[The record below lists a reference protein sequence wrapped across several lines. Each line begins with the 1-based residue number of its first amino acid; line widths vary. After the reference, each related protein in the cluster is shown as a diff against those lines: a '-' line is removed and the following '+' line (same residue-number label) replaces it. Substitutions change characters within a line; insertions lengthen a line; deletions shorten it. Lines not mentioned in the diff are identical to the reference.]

1 MLFLDTFDKLFNADT
16 FCTDDRYD
24 REYASFKYYFAQCGG
39 EEVLEKVQMNFHDL
53 IYAKA

>member
-16 FCTDDRYD
+16 FCNDDRYD

-39 EEVLEKVQMNFHDL
+39 EEVLEKV
-53 IYAKA
+53 